1 MDTPTTPAG
10 WRVYLEKKV
19 LIMLC
24 LGFSS
29 GLPILL
35 VFGTLS
41 FWLREADV
49 SRTEIGF
56 FSWVGLAYGFK
67 WVWSPL
73 IDRFPLPIFTR
84 LFGRRRGWMLL
95 SQLLIAFSL
104 IGMAYTDP
112 ANHLLLVAL
121 LAVIVAF
128 SSATQDIVIDAF
140 RIELAEERLQAALA
154 ASYMTGYRLAMI
166 MAGAGA
172 LSISAF
178 IGSDSEYV
186 LQGWQF
192 AYFSMAACMLVGIIT
207 TLVIKEPVIDMSS
220 IAKQEDT
227 FTQKLHA
234 RGIHGRR
241 ARFVAWIYSA
251 VYLPFADFFR
261 RHGYG
266 ALLILALIATYR
278 ISDVVM
284 GVMAYA
290 FYVDI
295 GFTKTEVASISK
307 IYGVVMTL
315 VGAGLG
321 GILVSKFGTLRILA
335 LGAILAAITNALFA
349 ILSYAADGN
358 LIFLLTQYEGDISI
372 IYDIANSVSHSPLLY
387 DFLSLLGDKRSLL
400 IAVISADNLC
410 AGIATAAFITY
421 ISGLTNVAF
430 SATQYAVFSSIML
443 LFPKFVAG
451 FSGLFVDSFGYN
463 TFFIGTALIGI
474 PVLGLVYLVGKL
486 PPPQSQSD

>member
-1 MDTPTTPAG
+1 MQTQTTPTG

-19 LIMLC
+19 LIMLS

-73 IDRFPLPIFTR
+73 IDRFPLPLFSR

-95 SQLLIAFSL
+95 SQLIITLSL
-104 IGMAYTDP
+104 IGMGMSDP
-112 ANHLLLVAL
+112 SYQLPL
-121 LAVIVAF
+121 LALFALMVAF
-128 SSATQDIVIDAF
+128 ASATQDIVIDAY

-166 MAGAGA
+166 LAGAGA
-172 LSISAF
+172 LTISAWL
-178 IGSDSEYV
+178 GSDNEYV
-186 LQGWQF
+186 ITGWRW
-192 AYFSMAACMLVGIIT
+192 AYFVMASFMLVGIIT
-207 TLVIKEPVIDMSS
+207 TLLIKEPS
-220 IAKQEDT
+220 INMKAIEDQEAS
-227 FTQKLHA
+227 FLERLEQK
-234 RGIHGRR
+234 GVHGRK
-241 ARFVAWIYSA
+241 ARFLSWLYSA
-251 VYLPFADFFR
+251 VYLPFADFFQ
-261 RHGYG
+261 RHGKG

-290 FYVDI
+290 FYVDV
-295 GFTKTEVASISK
+295 GFSKTEVASISK
-307 IYGVVMTL
+307 IYGVIMTL
-315 VGAGLG
+315 LGAGFG
-321 GILVSKFGTLRILA
+321 GILVNRFGTIKILT
-335 LGAILAAITNALFA
+335 LGAIVAAITNALFVV
-349 ILSYAADGN
+349 LSYTGPSIAM
-358 LIFLLTQYEGDISI
+358 LT
-372 IYDIANSVSHSPLLY
+372 L
-387 DFLSLLGDKRSLL
+387 
-400 IAVISADNLC
+400 VISADNLG

-451 FSGLFVDSFGYN
+451 FSGLYVDRFGYDV
-463 TFFIGTALIGI
+463 FFFTSALIGF
-474 PVLGLVYLVGKL
+474 PVLLLIYLVNRL
-486 PPPQSQSD
+486 PVSSPNQ